1 MILFQEFSSSE
12 FQCNGRALPC
22 WRLAVENFGL
32 GPFRSWVCMSVS
44 CPLSQWL
51 ARLDVIFDEYD
62 TVWRYLQGC
71 ISFLVCIYLL
81 VYGWVMFDDAVC
93 DFIIVM

>member
-22 WRLAVENFGL
+22 WRLAVENFSL
-32 GPFRSWVCMSVS
+32 GPFCSWVCMSVS

-51 ARLDVIFDEYD
+51 ARLDVISDEYD
-62 TVWRYLQGC
+62 AVWRYLQGC
-71 ISFLVCIYLL
+71 ISFLVYIYLY

-93 DFIIVM
+93 NFIIVM